1 MCMLCINSSWTHLS
15 SCHEPADCHQFQVSY
30 KSLPNLSGLLK
41 FLHDNMELDTF
52 ELFKRKQMKIMST
65 CTHFHTHTKSLSD
78 GDPRGKRKAQD
89 SSH

>member
-1 MCMLCINSSWTHLS
+1 MHCIISLVHG
-15 SCHEPADCHQFQVSY
+15 HIYQVVMNLLIVINFKSLI